1 MTFISS
7 NNNQHYVVCQQSA
20 FLDSS
25 TNSLEKEVVC
35 KGKRN
40 SKPEE
45 LSSTALSQPLL
56 CLGNAYSSLLGRNP
70 RNSHTNNKAK
80 GLSHVHSTTGS
91 LWVSCSQ
98 LMPATHPCPGS
109 CGQGPK
115 SHQVLWDKDGTSWK
129 WPAQQCQ
136 LPRYSYGLQK
146 SHTPLT
152 LAVLRSFQV
161 KPHKMRNQGGLSQAC
176 CQLPVVLAGL

>member
-80 GLSHVHSTTGS
+80 GAEPCAQHNRVPLGQLLPAHACHPPMPWELWTGTK
-91 LWVSCSQ
+91 V
-98 LMPATHPCPGS
+98 PPGAV
-109 CGQGPK
+109 GQG
-115 SHQVLWDKDGTSWK
+115 
-129 WPAQQCQ
+129 
-136 LPRYSYGLQK
+136 
-146 SHTPLT
+146 
-152 LAVLRSFQV
+152 
-161 KPHKMRNQGGLSQAC
+161 RNQLEVASSAVPAASLLVWAPEIPYTSNTSCTWQFSS
-176 CQLPVVLAGL
+176 